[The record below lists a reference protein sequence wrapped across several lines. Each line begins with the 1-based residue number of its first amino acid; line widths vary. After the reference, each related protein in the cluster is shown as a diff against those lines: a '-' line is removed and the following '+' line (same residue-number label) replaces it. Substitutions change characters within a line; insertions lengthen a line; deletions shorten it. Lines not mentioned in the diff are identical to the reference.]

1 MPACMPC
8 QGWTDCCSYFSCSPP
23 CVRVCSGCQVGVLD
37 VLEAVVDRLPSPV
50 ASGSLRD
57 AAGPFL
63 GRVVDSWFDE
73 HRGVVCLIQAVGG
86 TLTEGQRITTFAS
99 VRESKDIDSRS
110 DFSVQEIGILTPTP
124 LRTSSLRTGQVQCV
138 TWRGVCGE

>member
-1 MPACMPC
+1 MGGWVGCYPAWEDRRRPLTCLP
-8 QGWTDCCSYFSCSPP
+8 
-23 CVRVCSGCQVGVLD
+23 RARQVGVLD

-50 ASGSLRD
+50 QSGSLRD
-57 AAGPFL
+57 ATGPFL

-86 TLTEGQRITTFAS
+86 TLVEGQRITTFAS

-124 LRTSSLRTGQVQCV
+124 LRTSSLRTGQVRV
-138 TWRGVCGE
+138 

>member
-1 MPACMPC
+1 MCIAFGLEPDDCIATSAKSGLGVHNILPTIARRVPPPRGQPAGQC
-8 QGWTDCCSYFSCSPP
+8 
-23 CVRVCSGCQVGVLD
+23 R
-37 VLEAVVDRLPSPV
+37 A
-50 ASGSLRD
+50 
-57 AAGPFL
+57 
-63 GRVVDSWFDE
+63 RVVDSWFDE